1 MAISLRALGAAG
13 AAVVL
18 TACATT
24 PPPAVSASPSTGAAS
39 DSPAPSASGSA
50 PSASPSAPPSGTP
63 SVSLPPASTTIVL
76 QAKGLD
82 KANFGTAEKDV
93 TTLLT
98 ARSGK
103 PDDSYSGPVCELDSA
118 TPYGRQLVYG
128 GAVFLFQS
136 KAKGKAN
143 SPRTFTSWVEEVD
156 FVHAGADLV
165 ALTSFNEG
173 TPVSLIEAQA
183 AGRAVVS
190 TQVGGIENVVHHG
203 VTGLLSPNNNIKAF
217 SDNLLRLVEEDE
229 LRNRFAAKGWD
240 QVGERYHYSRLVR
253 DTANLYSEL
262 IA

>member
-143 SPRTFTSWVEEVD
+143 SPRTFTSWVINLEQPLKSSMKLADGYPANTTFAKLKSAFPKGKLSRIALGEAAVYVFRTPSGIWYRGD
-156 FVHAGADLV
+156 DNKTPTDVGAGAM
-165 ALTSFNEG
+165 G
-173 TPVSLIEAQA
+173 TCE
-183 AGRAVVS
+183 
-190 TQVGGIENVVHHG
+190 
-203 VTGLLSPNNNIKAF
+203 
-217 SDNLLRLVEEDE
+217 
-229 LRNRFAAKGWD
+229 
-240 QVGERYHYSRLVR
+240 
-253 DTANLYSEL
+253 
-262 IA
+262 

>member
-50 PSASPSAPPSGTP
+50 PSASPSVSPGTP
-63 SVSLPPASTTIVL
+63 SASPPPASTTIVL

-143 SPRTFTSWVEEVD
+143 SPRTFTSWVINLEQPLKSSMKLADGYPANTTFAKLKSAFPKGKLSRIALGEAAVYVFRTPSGIWYRGD
-156 FVHAGADLV
+156 DDKTPTDVGAGAM
-165 ALTSFNEG
+165 G
-173 TPVSLIEAQA
+173 TCE
-183 AGRAVVS
+183 
-190 TQVGGIENVVHHG
+190 
-203 VTGLLSPNNNIKAF
+203 
-217 SDNLLRLVEEDE
+217 
-229 LRNRFAAKGWD
+229 
-240 QVGERYHYSRLVR
+240 
-253 DTANLYSEL
+253 
-262 IA
+262 